1 MGLISKTVKVKWNS
15 KSRKHYESLNYV
27 FTKYGDEF
35 EVKVE
40 DLPIRSHTKV
50 EIECDYCKEIK
61 KWTYDAYN
69 SYVRENGNTYCF
81 KCGKKLYGDK
91 KSLKTKLKKSKSF
104 YDWCI
109 ENDREDLLLR
119 WDYELN
125 DCTPKDISY
134 ASSVPRWFRCA
145 THIEHKSETKVINR
159 ITCNNQE
166 GSMNCKQCNSIA
178 QYILDNF
185 PNKKLEEVWDYEKN
199 EDLDPWNVSY
209 GSSKKCWFKCQEKD
223 YHESYKM
230 CCNNF
235 SNNHYCPLCT
245 EEKEKSI
252 IEEKTESYL
261 KQLGY
266 KVKTEHNCTIR
277 PINPK
282 TKQPLPF
289 DNEIILENGKHL
301 VIEVHGK
308 QHYEINENSNFL
320 KVGQTIEEYLHQR
333 KLYDRYKRIKCIQAG
348 YYYLELPYTVFNK
361 KEIYKT
367 LINNKIKEILNN
379 K

>member
-1 MGLISKTVKVKWNS
+1 
-15 KSRKHYESLNYV
+15 
-27 FTKYGDEF
+27 
-35 EVKVE
+35 
-40 DLPIRSHTKV
+40 
-50 EIECDYCKEIK
+50 
-61 KWTYDAYN
+61 
-69 SYVRENGNTYCF
+69 
-81 KCGKKLYGDK
+81 
-91 KSLKTKLKKSKSF
+91 
-104 YDWCI
+104 
-109 ENDREDLLLR
+109 
-119 WDYELN
+119 
-125 DCTPKDISY
+125 
-134 ASSVPRWFRCA
+134 
-145 THIEHKSETKVINR
+145 
-159 ITCNNQE
+159 
-166 GSMNCKQCNSIA
+166 MNCKQCNSIA

-199 EDLDPWNVSY
+199 GDLDPWNVSY

-277 PINPK
+277 PVNPK

-301 VIEVHGK
+301 IIEVHGK

-348 YYYLELPYTVFNK
+348 YYYLELPYTVFSK